1 MNKLKELRKKVRK
14 NNKGFS
20 LVELIVVIVIL
31 AILIGVTIGGI
42 YQYVNKSRINT
53 DINNAAS
60 IQSTLATIATD
71 KDIYDNYK
79 SSNTAVTI
87 TWTKAAKITTNNNKT
102 GIVEASSDVTFSDD
116 TNKALLLYK
125 IGTMLTDGFPE
136 SKSNGSFQI
145 TITPDG
151 SGNIAVSCKAYKGTT
166 PATGEE
172 LEAQS

>member
-1 MNKLKELRKKVRK
+1 MNKLKEFKAKLKK

-42 YQYVNKSRINT
+42 YKYVNKSRVNT

-71 KDIYDNYK
+71 KDIYDKYK
-79 SSNTAVTI
+79 SSKTAVTI
-87 TWTKAAKITTNNNKT
+87 TWTKAATITTDSDAKT
-102 GIVEASSDVTFSDD
+102 GSVGADSGVTCTDD

-136 SKSNGSFQI
+136 SKSNGSFKI

-151 SGNIAVSCKAYKGTT
+151 SGNIAVSCKAYSSTDGSGNALT
-166 PATGEE
+166 AE
-172 LEAQS
+172 